1 MCLVVHGT
9 NTVHVYHS
17 CKKVNFETLKN
28 KCQIEPIHCIL
39 YQYKVNHTHLNNLRI
54 TSSSSTILLNGCIRV
69 SYSLHWYMHPDQFLF
84 NVFHACF
91 FMRHRCVQLWN
102 FHYMYLCMYRYLN
115 LSINVV
121 LQLILPVKTRT
132 ACLNFIIK

>member
-1 MCLVVHGT
+1 MRNKSN
-9 NTVHVYHS
+9 NTLPQGYRSLKIQCNVFGCSRHKYSTCISYS

-39 YQYKVNHTHLNNLRI
+39 YQYKVNHTHLNNLKI

-69 SYSLHWYMHPDQFLF
+69 SYSLHWYMHPDQFLV

-91 FMRHRCVQLWN
+91 FMRHWCVQ
-102 FHYMYLCMYRYLN
+102 FHDQKCE
-115 LSINVV
+115 I
-121 LQLILPVKTRT
+121 
-132 ACLNFIIK
+132 FIIFACINI